1 MCMKWYLIVVWIHI
15 SFMISDITIFLCA
28 YWLFVYPSLEKCLPK
43 CFAHFLIGLV
53 VFFLCLLGFLLLFNC
68 TSPFCILGINP

>member
-1 MCMKWYLIVVWIHI
+1 MCMKWYLIVVLIHI
-15 SFMISDITIFLCA
+15 SLMISDITIFLCA

-53 VFFLCLLGFLLLFNC
+53 GFFCLFAWF
-68 TSPFCILGINP
+68 FAII